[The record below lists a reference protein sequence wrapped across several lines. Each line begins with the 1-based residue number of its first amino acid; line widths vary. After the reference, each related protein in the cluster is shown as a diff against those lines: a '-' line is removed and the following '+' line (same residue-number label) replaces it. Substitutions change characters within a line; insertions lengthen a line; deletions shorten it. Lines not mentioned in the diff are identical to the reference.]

1 MRGGGRAWPAA
12 LVVAVLAGCGATSTS
27 TSSISYPA
35 GPSLAEFRVRE
46 RCEGEDLSCQD
57 RARTTV
63 EGILGTLGGPAD
75 NPALR
80 APNDPPPPG
89 RLLITFDAQPPFEF
103 RTFDGEFRSTERIV
117 VDVTA
122 ALRGGQ
128 SYAVIG
134 PGLAYEID
142 AEQAEELLFSLFV
155 LTD

>member
-1 MRGGGRAWPAA
+1 MRGGRARLAA
-12 LVVAVLAGCGATSTS
+12 LLLAGLAGCGVASTS

-46 RCEGEDLSCQD
+46 RCAEQDPSCQD
-57 RARTTV
+57 RARTV
-63 EGILGTLGGPAD
+63 LKGILGTLGGPAD

-80 APNDPPPPG
+80 SPNDPPPPG
-89 RLLITFDAQPPFEF
+89 RLLITFDAQPPFGF
-103 RTFDGEFRSTERIV
+103 RTFDGEIRSTERVV

-122 ALRGGQ
+122 AMRGGPA
-128 SYAVIG
+128 YAVSG
-134 PGLAYEID
+134 HDLAYEID